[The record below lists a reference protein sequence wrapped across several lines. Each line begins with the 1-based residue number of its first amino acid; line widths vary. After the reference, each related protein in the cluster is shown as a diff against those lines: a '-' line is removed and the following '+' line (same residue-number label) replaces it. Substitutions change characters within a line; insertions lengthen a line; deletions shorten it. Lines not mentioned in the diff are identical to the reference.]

1 MADFRLAKYG
11 KPYHSAV
18 VDIECHAPKRYSSLS
33 HISKEFMNCSSYG
46 KLNSSSLSLHQ
57 IAIKYRAPLSY
68 CTIFCVQF
76 LNFVELNYRPIGEIF
91 AVRR

>member
-1 MADFRLAKYG
+1 VADFRLAKYG

-57 IAIKYRAPLSY
+57 IAIKYRCSVVLLHHLLR
-68 CTIFCVQF
+68 TIFE
-76 LNFVELNYRPIGEIF
+76 FVELNYRPIGEIF